1 MNIDNAHP
9 HGHLIA
15 PHGGEVVNLKLAP
28 KNGAELKARSKDF
41 PSSDLTNRQ
50 IRDLEH
56 ECA

>member
-1 MNIDNAHP
+1 MNIHNAHP

-15 PHGGEVVNLKLAP
+15 PHGGEVVDLKLASG
-28 KNGAELKARSKDF
+28 NTAELKARSKDF

-50 IRDLEH
+50 IRDFKQ